1 MRKVHD
7 FLNSWC
13 CLQMALNT
21 EQWFLLTKL
30 SPAMFVSLVAVLSAT
45 SIHCPDRGPA
55 RRPEGKRKRRNNMI
69 SWSTLQAALLLSFQ
83 KQQPEESSWKCSRP
97 QHSSSFCQM
106 ASYQLLICSWNLK
119 YSSRP
124 SEYNYSSTHPFLQ
137 VEDKHCIFVHS
148 DILKQ
153 GDRST

>member
-13 CLQMALNT
+13 CLQMAVNT

-45 SIHCPDRGPA
+45 SLCCPDRGPA

-106 ASYQLLICSWNLK
+106 ASYHLWICSCSLK
-119 YSSRP
+119 YSSRL
-124 SEYNYSSTHPFLQ
+124 SEYNYSSTHAFLQ
-137 VEDKHCIFVHS
+137 VEDKHCTFVRS

-153 GDRST
+153 GDRGT